1 MTSRERMTIIII
13 IIRVCKV
20 LSTFFR
26 LISLVNTL
34 MFKRFLWAKGAT
46 MSEIVVRHVTPE
58 DAAALHRIYGQPDTQ
73 ASTLHLPHSSLQMW
87 QTRLAT
93 PQPHAHLLVACIDE
107 EVVGQCALHVEERP
121 RRRHVASLGMGV
133 DERYRQ
139 RGVGTALMREMV
151 ALCDNWLQVSRMEL
165 TVFVDNGPAIA
176 LYQRFGF
183 EIEGTAK
190 SFAMRHGE
198 LIDAHYMARVK
209 A

>member
-1 MTSRERMTIIII
+1 LII
-13 IIRVCKV
+13 V
-20 LSTFFR
+20 
-26 LISLVNTL
+26 VNTL
-34 MFKRFLWAKGAT
+34 MFKGFLSAKGEH
-46 MSEIVVRHVTPE
+46 MSDIVIRHVTPE

-73 ASTLHLPHSSLQMW
+73 ASTLHLPHASLQMW
-87 QTRLAT
+87 HTRLAT
-93 PQPHAHLLVACIDE
+93 PQPNAHLLVACIDE
-107 EVVGQCALHVEERP
+107 EVVGQCALHTEERA

-133 DERYRQ
+133 DDRYRQ

-151 ALCDNWLQVSRMEL
+151 SLCDNWLQVSRMEL

-190 SFAMRHGE
+190 GFAMRHGE

>member
-1 MTSRERMTIIII
+1 
-13 IIRVCKV
+13 
-20 LSTFFR
+20 
-26 LISLVNTL
+26 
-34 MFKRFLWAKGAT
+34 
-46 MSEIVVRHVTPE
+46 MSEIVVRHVMPE
-58 DAAALHRIYGQPDTQ
+58 DAAALHRIYSQPDTQ
-73 ASTLHLPHSSLQMW
+73 ASTLHLPYSSLQMW
-87 QTRLAT
+87 QTRLAS
-93 PQPHAHLLVACIDE
+93 PQPHSHLLVACIDE
-107 EVVGQCALHVEERP
+107 EVVGQCALHVEERR

-151 ALCDNWLQVSRMEL
+151 SLCDNWLQVSRMEL

-183 EIEGTAK
+183 EIEGTARG
-190 SFAMRHGE
+190 FAIRHGE

>member
-1 MTSRERMTIIII
+1 
-13 IIRVCKV
+13 
-20 LSTFFR
+20 
-26 LISLVNTL
+26 
-34 MFKRFLWAKGAT
+34 
-46 MSEIVVRHVTPE
+46 MSEIVVRHVIPE
-58 DAAALHRIYGQPDTQ
+58 DAAALHRIYSQPDTQ

-87 QTRLAT
+87 QTRLAS
-93 PQPHAHLLVACIDE
+93 PQPHSHLLVACIDE
-107 EVVGQCALHVEERP
+107 EVVGQCALDAVALP

-151 ALCDNWLQVSRMEL
+151 SLCDNWLQVSRMEL

-183 EIEGTAK
+183 EIEGTARG
-190 SFAMRHGE
+190 FAIRHGE